1 MFLGRWHGALV
12 AVKVLHSGWG
22 QTAEENLRTECCAAC
37 AEPLNPYA
45 QVFLG
50 RWHGALV
57 AVKVLHSGWGQ
68 TAEENLRTEAKL
80 LCSLRF
86 PNVLTFLTAY
96 VNCYPMMIVTEYC
109 AGGDLGRALRL
120 DQGTPRRCAPP
131 ACRV

>member
-1 MFLGRWHGALV
+1 M

-22 QTAEENLRTECCAAC
+22 
-37 AEPLNPYA
+37 
-45 QVFLG
+45 
-50 RWHGALV
+50 
-57 AVKVLHSGWGQ
+57 K

-120 DQGTPRRCAPP
+120 DQGNPRRCASLP
-131 ACRV
+131 AQELLGPRFHAAPHQPEAAYGDRRLINFSVTPRRDASLA

>member
-22 QTAEENLRTECCAAC
+22 
-37 AEPLNPYA
+37 
-45 QVFLG
+45 
-50 RWHGALV
+50 
-57 AVKVLHSGWGQ
+57 K

-131 ACRV
+131 SACQGLGVAAAEHCRIAERD

>member
-22 QTAEENLRTECCAAC
+22 
-37 AEPLNPYA
+37 
-45 QVFLG
+45 
-50 RWHGALV
+50 
-57 AVKVLHSGWGQ
+57 K

-120 DQGTPRRCAPP
+120 DQGTPRRCAPAP
-131 ACRV
+131 CMSGFRACHVKCYPMMM